1 MSTWEG
7 KDFHKVKECSAF
19 FRYFASLY
27 KDNFM
32 IMTLRKFYLAIFLSI
47 SCISLNAQL
56 LPPGGIPSQLL
67 MRSTNQST
75 NFAPQGASSSVKRS
89 VIYSNQQRKVKD
101 SLTTARNSSEFTDT
115 IDTAIVNLR
124 KKIFGFSIFNNKI
137 GVFEPNLKIA
147 TPLNYIVGPED
158 ELIVDINGYSEEH
171 YNLIVSPDGFVK
183 INRVGNVYVA
193 GLTIEE
199 AKKKIINRLAQ
210 IFVGLKQ
217 GSGNAGPSSL
227 SASVSLGN
235 IRTIGVSI
243 QGEVM
248 FPGTYSVP
256 SLARIM
262 NVLYLAG
269 GPTENGTFRE
279 IQLIRNKKLLGKLD
293 LYDFL
298 TTGIQRN
305 DMILQDQDI
314 IKVGVYKSRIEIKG
328 NVKRP
333 ALFEVLPTENLE
345 YVLSNFS
352 GGFTEDAYKDLVK
365 ITRYTNRDRKLIDL
379 NAGIFNSFYPQAG
392 DLIQVESID
401 KDRFDNKISIVGEVF
416 RPGNF
421 AVEGNETILK
431 LVNRAGGLKENAF
444 LERILVERINPDLS
458 RTNLSINLKDIFAD
472 NSKDV
477 TLKREDKISIFSILD
492 LREKYTVTIH
502 GEINVTN
509 KSTNSKEQTVSK
521 AGIKVLSNDKGQNR
535 SGQLQNGSVDNQ
547 NNVQEDSELEEEEK
561 VNVDTEIA
569 NDLKSDA
576 TSNSLIN
583 RQVKLTLPYV
593 ENMTVE
599 DLILKAGGLRESA
612 ATGFVEIVRRK
623 KNIGLDSPNLINSQ
637 IAEIIK
643 FGISKNLQLDAT
655 ASSFKLMPFDEVFIR
670 TSPNY
675 ELQQFVIMQGQL
687 VFPGVYGLEK
697 KDERLSELIFRA
709 GGLNNQAYP
718 QGARL
723 IRKNQLT
730 ESEKNRKKEQL
741 NQIQDNF
748 NGVSIKNDESIIKNT
763 ELIGIN
769 LQAALNNP
777 GGEEDLLLNEG
788 DIIDIPREPQTVK
801 VTGEVL
807 YPNSVKFNEG
817 KRFRDFISEAGGFTA
832 NSSRKRAYVL
842 YSNGSVK
849 RARTFLFIRNYPK
862 IERGAEIIVP
872 KNIRNADSAQ
882 QGLQLVSI
890 LAGSITSLISV
901 YTLIRATTK

>member
-1 MSTWEG
+1 
-7 KDFHKVKECSAF
+7 
-19 FRYFASLY
+19 
-27 KDNFM
+27 
-32 IMTLRKFYLAIFLSI
+32 MTLRKFYFAILLFVVSI
-47 SCISLNAQL
+47 DLNAQL
-56 LPPGGIPSQLL
+56 LPGMSGIPSQLL
-67 MRSTNQST
+67 MRS
-75 NFAPQGASSSVKRS
+75 NFSNNNMLPQGASNSSKRS
-89 VIYSNQQRKVKD
+89 VVYSNQQKKLRD
-101 SLTTARNSSEFTDT
+101 SLITNRNFSDLTEDV
-115 IDTAIVNLR
+115 DTALVSLR

-147 TPLNYIVGPED
+147 TPINYIVGPED

-171 YNLIVSPDGFVK
+171 YNLIVSPDGYVK
-183 INRVGNVYVA
+183 INRIGNVYVS
-193 GLTIEE
+193 GLTIDQ
-199 AKKKIINRLAQ
+199 AKNKIISKLSQ
-210 IFVGLKQ
+210 IFIGLKQ
-217 GSGNAGPSSL
+217 GSNNSGPTTL

-235 IRTIGVSI
+235 IRTIGVTI

-279 IQLIRNKKLLGKLD
+279 IQLIRNKKLVGKLD

-314 IKVGVYKSRIEIKG
+314 VKVGVYKTRIEVKG
-328 NVKRP
+328 KVKRP
-333 ALFEVLPTENLE
+333 ALFEVLPNENLD
-345 YVLSNFS
+345 YVLSNFC
-352 GGFTEDAYKDLVK
+352 GGFSEDAFKELVK

-379 NAGIFNSFYPQAG
+379 NSGIFNSFYPQAG

-401 KDRFDNKISIVGEVF
+401 KDRFDNKITVIGEVF
-416 RPGNF
+416 RPGDF
-421 AVEGNETILK
+421 AVEGNESLLK
-431 LVNRAGGLKENAF
+431 IISRAGGLKEDAF
-444 LERILVERINPDLS
+444 LDRILIERINEDLS
-458 RTNLSINLKDIFAD
+458 RTNLSVNLKEVYLD
-472 NSKDV
+472 NSKDIK
-477 TLKREDKISIFSILD
+477 LKREDKISIFSILD

-502 GEINVTN
+502 GEINIVKKT
-509 KSTNSKEQTVSK
+509 SNSKDLNKKKSK
-521 AGIKVLSNDKGQNR
+521 AGIKLTTDEQPRYLQNNT
-535 SGQLQNGSVDNQ
+535 GQLQGSYDDQLQDFQ
-547 NNVQEDSELEEEEK
+547 NEEDEEEK
-561 VNVDTEIA
+561 IDVDTEIA
-569 NDLKSDA
+569 NDLKSES

-623 KNIGLDSPNLINSQ
+623 KNIGLDSPKLINSQ

-643 FGISKNLQLDAT
+643 FGISKNLQLDGT

-675 ELQQFVIMQGQL
+675 ELQQFVVMQGQL

-697 KDERLSELIFRA
+697 KDERISELVNRA

-718 QGARL
+718 QGAKL
-723 IRKNQLT
+723 IRKNQIT
-730 ESEKNRKKEQL
+730 DSEKTRKKEQL
-741 NQIQDNF
+741 SQIQNNF
-748 NGVSIKNDESIIKNT
+748 NGVSIRNDESATKNT

-769 LQAALNNP
+769 LLAAINNP
-777 GGEEDLLLNEG
+777 GGEEDLFLNEG

-807 YPNSVKFNEG
+807 YPNSVKFNKG
-817 KRFRDFISEAGGFTA
+817 KSFKDFISEAGGFTS
-832 NSSRKRAYVL
+832 NSARKRAYVL

-849 RARTFLFIRNYPK
+849 RARNVLFIRYFPK

-872 KNIRNADSAQ
+872 RNVKNVNSAQ
-882 QGLQLVSI
+882 QVFQLVSV
-890 LAGSITSLISV
+890 LTGTVTSVIGII
-901 YTLIRATTK
+901 TLIKATAN

>member
-1 MSTWEG
+1 MMPRT
-7 KDFHKVKECSAF
+7 
-19 FRYFASLY
+19 
-27 KDNFM
+27 
-32 IMTLRKFYLAIFLSI
+32 FYIAILLSI
-47 SCISLNAQL
+47 VSIQLKAQL
-56 LPPGGIPSQLL
+56 LPNMTGIQSQLL
-67 MRSTNQST
+67 MRS
-75 NFAPQGASSSVKRS
+75 NFQNNNILPQGSNNTSKRS
-89 VIYSNQQRKVKD
+89 VMYSDQQKKLRD
-101 SLTTARNSSEFTDT
+101 SLITNRNLSYETV
-115 IDTAIVNLR
+115 DTALVTLR

-147 TPLNYIVGPED
+147 TPINYIVGPED

-171 YNLIVSPDGFVK
+171 YNLIVSPDGYVK
-183 INRVGNVYVA
+183 INRIGNVYVA
-193 GLTIEE
+193 GLTIDQ
-199 AKKKIINRLAQ
+199 AKNKIINKLSQ
-210 IFVGLKQ
+210 IFIGLKQ
-217 GSGNAGPSSL
+217 GSSNSGPTTL

-235 IRTIGVSI
+235 IRTIGVTI

-262 NVLYLAG
+262 NVIYLAG

-279 IQLIRNKKLLGKLD
+279 IQLIRNKKLVGKLD

-298 TTGIQRN
+298 TSGIQRN

-314 IKVGVYKSRIEIKG
+314 IKVGVYKTRIEVKG
-328 NVKRP
+328 KVKRP
-333 ALFEVLPTENLE
+333 ALFEVLPNENLD
-345 YVLSNFS
+345 YVLNNFC
-352 GGFTEDAYKDLVK
+352 GGFSEDAFKELVK

-379 NAGIFNSFYPQAG
+379 NSGIFNSFYPQAG

-401 KDRFDNKISIVGEVF
+401 KDRFDNKITVIGEVF
-416 RPGNF
+416 RPGDF
-421 AVEGNETILK
+421 AVEGNESLLK
-431 LVNRAGGLKENAF
+431 IISRAGGLKEDAF
-444 LERILVERINPDLS
+444 LDRILVERINEDLS
-458 RTNLSINLKDIFAD
+458 RTNLSVNLKEVILD
-472 NSKDV
+472 NSKDIK
-477 TLKREDKISIFSILD
+477 LKREDKISIFSILD

-502 GEINVTN
+502 GEINIVKKT
-509 KSTNSKEQTVSK
+509 SNSKDSDKKKSK
-521 AGIKVLSNDKGQNR
+521 AGIKLTTDEQSNYLQKNT
-535 SGQLQNGSVDNQ
+535 GQLQGGYDNQ
-547 NNVQEDSELEEEEK
+547 LQDFQNDEEEEEK
-561 VNVDTEIA
+561 IDVDTEIA
-569 NDLKSDA
+569 NDLKSES

-623 KNIGLDSPNLINSQ
+623 KNIGLDSPKLINSQ

-643 FGISKNLQLDAT
+643 FGISKNLQLDGT
-655 ASSFKLMPFDEVFIR
+655 ASSFKLLPFDEVFIR

-675 ELQQFVIMQGQL
+675 ELQQFVTMQGQL

-697 KDERLSELIFRA
+697 KDERLSDLVSRA

-718 QGARL
+718 QGAKL

-730 ESEKNRKKEQL
+730 ESEKTRKKEQL
-741 NQIQDNF
+741 SQIQNNF
-748 NGVSIKNDESIIKNT
+748 NGVSIRNDESATKIT

-769 LQAALNNP
+769 LLAAINNP
-777 GGEEDLLLNEG
+777 GGDEDLFLNEG

-817 KRFRDFISEAGGFTA
+817 KSFKDFISEAGGFTA
-832 NSSRKRAYVL
+832 NSARKRAYVL

-849 RARTFLFIRNYPK
+849 RARNVLFIRYFPK

-872 KNIRNADSAQ
+872 RNVKNINSAQ
-882 QGLQLVSI
+882 QVFQLVSV
-890 LAGSITSLISV
+890 LTGTVTSVIGII
-901 YTLIRATTK
+901 TLIKATAN

>member
-1 MSTWEG
+1 
-7 KDFHKVKECSAF
+7 
-19 FRYFASLY
+19 
-27 KDNFM
+27 
-32 IMTLRKFYLAIFLSI
+32 MTLRKFYLAILLLVVGI
-47 SCISLNAQL
+47 QLKAQL
-56 LPPGGIPSQLL
+56 LPNMTGIPSQLL
-67 MRSTNQST
+67 MRSSFSN
-75 NFAPQGASSSVKRS
+75 NNMLPQGASNSSKRS
-89 VIYSNQQRKVKD
+89 VIYSNQQKKLRD
-101 SLTTARNSSEFTDT
+101 SLITNRNFTDLT
-115 IDTAIVNLR
+115 EDIDTALISLR

-147 TPLNYIVGPED
+147 TPINYIVGPED

-171 YNLIVSPDGFVK
+171 YNLIVSPDGYVK
-183 INRVGNVYVA
+183 INRIGNVYVA
-193 GLTIEE
+193 GLTIDQ
-199 AKKKIINRLAQ
+199 AKNKIINKLSQ
-210 IFVGLKQ
+210 IFIGLKQ
-217 GSGNAGPSSL
+217 GSSNSGPTTL

-235 IRTIGVSI
+235 IRTIGVTI

-262 NVLYLAG
+262 NVIYLAG

-279 IQLIRNKKLLGKLD
+279 IQLIRNKKLVGKLD

-298 TTGIQRN
+298 TSGIQRN

-314 IKVGVYKSRIEIKG
+314 IKVGVYKTRIEVKG
-328 NVKRP
+328 KVKRP
-333 ALFEVLPTENLE
+333 ALFEVLPNENLD
-345 YVLSNFS
+345 YVLNNFC
-352 GGFTEDAYKDLVK
+352 GGFSEDAFKELVK

-379 NAGIFNSFYPQAG
+379 NSGIFNSFYPQAG

-401 KDRFDNKISIVGEVF
+401 KDRFDNKITVIGEVF
-416 RPGNF
+416 RPGDF
-421 AVEGNETILK
+421 AVEGNESLLK
-431 LVNRAGGLKENAF
+431 IISRAGGLKEDAF
-444 LERILVERINPDLS
+444 LDRILVERINEDLS
-458 RTNLSINLKDIFAD
+458 RTNLSVNLKEVILD
-472 NSKDV
+472 NSKDIK
-477 TLKREDKISIFSILD
+477 LKREDKISIFSILD

-502 GEINVTN
+502 GEINIVKKT
-509 KSTNSKEQTVSK
+509 SNSKDSDKKKSK
-521 AGIKVLSNDKGQNR
+521 AGIKLTTDEQSNYLQKNT
-535 SGQLQNGSVDNQ
+535 GQLQGGYDNQ
-547 NNVQEDSELEEEEK
+547 LQDFQNDEEEEEK
-561 VNVDTEIA
+561 IDVDTEIA
-569 NDLKSDA
+569 NDLKSES

-623 KNIGLDSPNLINSQ
+623 KNIGLDSPKLINSQ

-643 FGISKNLQLDAT
+643 FGISKNLQLDGT
-655 ASSFKLMPFDEVFIR
+655 ASSFKLLPFDEVFIR

-675 ELQQFVIMQGQL
+675 ELQQFVTMQGQL

-697 KDERLSELIFRA
+697 KDERLSDLVSRA

-718 QGARL
+718 QGAKL

-730 ESEKNRKKEQL
+730 ESEKTRKKEQL
-741 NQIQDNF
+741 SQIQNNF
-748 NGVSIKNDESIIKNT
+748 NGVSIRNDESATKIT

-769 LQAALNNP
+769 LLAAINNP
-777 GGEEDLLLNEG
+777 GGDEDLFLNEG

-817 KRFRDFISEAGGFTA
+817 KSFKDFISEAGGFTA
-832 NSSRKRAYVL
+832 NSARKRAYVL

-849 RARTFLFIRNYPK
+849 RAHNVLFIRYFPK

-872 KNIRNADSAQ
+872 RNVKNINSAQ
-882 QGLQLVSI
+882 QVFQLVSV
-890 LAGSITSLISV
+890 LTGTVTSVIGII
-901 YTLIRATTK
+901 TLIKATAN

>member
-1 MSTWEG
+1 MMPRT
-7 KDFHKVKECSAF
+7 
-19 FRYFASLY
+19 
-27 KDNFM
+27 
-32 IMTLRKFYLAIFLSI
+32 FYIAILLSI
-47 SCISLNAQL
+47 VSIQLKAQL
-56 LPPGGIPSQLL
+56 LPNMTGIQSQLL
-67 MRSTNQST
+67 MRS
-75 NFAPQGASSSVKRS
+75 NFQNNNILPQGSNNTSKRS
-89 VIYSNQQRKVKD
+89 VMYSDQQKKLRD
-101 SLTTARNSSEFTDT
+101 SLITNRNLSYETV
-115 IDTAIVNLR
+115 DTALVTLR

-147 TPLNYIVGPED
+147 TPINYIVGPED

-171 YNLIVSPDGFVK
+171 YNLIVSPDGYVK
-183 INRVGNVYVA
+183 INRIGNVYVA
-193 GLTIEE
+193 GLTIDQ
-199 AKKKIINRLAQ
+199 AKNKIINKLSQ
-210 IFVGLKQ
+210 IFIGLKQ
-217 GSGNAGPSSL
+217 GSSNSGPTTL

-235 IRTIGVSI
+235 IRTIGVTI

-279 IQLIRNKKLLGKLD
+279 IQLIRNKKLVGKLD

-298 TTGIQRN
+298 TSGIQRN

-314 IKVGVYKSRIEIKG
+314 IKVGVYKTRIEVKG
-328 NVKRP
+328 KVKRP
-333 ALFEVLPTENLE
+333 ALFEVLPNENLD
-345 YVLSNFS
+345 YVLNNFC
-352 GGFTEDAYKDLVK
+352 GGFSEDAFKELVK

-379 NAGIFNSFYPQAG
+379 NSGIFNSFYPQAG

-401 KDRFDNKISIVGEVF
+401 KDRFDNKITVIGEVF
-416 RPGNF
+416 RPGDF
-421 AVEGNETILK
+421 AVEGNESLLK
-431 LVNRAGGLKENAF
+431 IISRAGGLKEDAF
-444 LERILVERINPDLS
+444 LDRILVERINEDLS
-458 RTNLSINLKDIFAD
+458 RTNLSVNLKEVILD
-472 NSKDV
+472 NSKDIK
-477 TLKREDKISIFSILD
+477 LKREDKISIFSILD

-502 GEINVTN
+502 GEINIVKKT
-509 KSTNSKEQTVSK
+509 SNSKDSDKNKSK
-521 AGIKVLSNDKGQNR
+521 AGIKLTTDEQSNYLQKNT
-535 SGQLQNGSVDNQ
+535 GQLQGGYDNQ
-547 NNVQEDSELEEEEK
+547 LQDFQNDEEEEEK
-561 VNVDTEIA
+561 IDVDTEIA
-569 NDLKSDA
+569 NDLKSES

-623 KNIGLDSPNLINSQ
+623 KNIGLDSPKLINSQ

-643 FGISKNLQLDAT
+643 FGISKNLQLDGT
-655 ASSFKLMPFDEVFIR
+655 ASSFKLLPFDEVFIR

-675 ELQQFVIMQGQL
+675 ELQQFVTMQGQL

-697 KDERLSELIFRA
+697 KDERLSDLVSRA

-718 QGARL
+718 QGAKL

-730 ESEKNRKKEQL
+730 ESEKTRKKEQL
-741 NQIQDNF
+741 SQIQNNF
-748 NGVSIKNDESIIKNT
+748 NGVSIRNDESATKIT

-769 LQAALNNP
+769 LLAAINNP
-777 GGEEDLLLNEG
+777 GGDEDLFLNEG

-817 KRFRDFISEAGGFTA
+817 KSFKDFISEAGGFTA
-832 NSSRKRAYVL
+832 NSARKRAYVL

-849 RARTFLFIRNYPK
+849 RARNVLFIRYFPK

-872 KNIRNADSAQ
+872 RNVKNINSAQ
-882 QGLQLVSI
+882 QVFQLVSV
-890 LAGSITSLISV
+890 LTGTVTSVIGII
-901 YTLIRATTK
+901 TLIKATAN

>member
-1 MSTWEG
+1 MMPRT
-7 KDFHKVKECSAF
+7 
-19 FRYFASLY
+19 
-27 KDNFM
+27 
-32 IMTLRKFYLAIFLSI
+32 FYIAILLSI
-47 SCISLNAQL
+47 VSIQLKAQL
-56 LPPGGIPSQLL
+56 LPNMTGIQSQLL
-67 MRSTNQST
+67 MRS
-75 NFAPQGASSSVKRS
+75 NFQNNNILPQGSNNTSKRS
-89 VIYSNQQRKVKD
+89 VMYSDQQKKLRD
-101 SLTTARNSSEFTDT
+101 SLITNRILSVETA
-115 IDTAIVNLR
+115 DTALITLR

-147 TPLNYIVGPED
+147 TPINYIVGPED

-171 YNLIVSPDGFVK
+171 FNLIVSPDGYVK
-183 INRVGNVYVA
+183 INRIGNVYVA
-193 GLTIEE
+193 GLTIDQ
-199 AKKKIINRLAQ
+199 AKNKIISKLSQ
-210 IFVGLKQ
+210 IFIGLKQ
-217 GSGNAGPSSL
+217 GSSNSGPTTL

-235 IRTIGVSI
+235 IRTIGVTI

-279 IQLIRNKKLLGKLD
+279 IQLIRNKKLVGKLD
-293 LYDFL
+293 LYDFF
-298 TTGIQRN
+298 TSGIQRN

-314 IKVGVYKSRIEIKG
+314 VKVGVYKTRIEVKG
-328 NVKRP
+328 KVKRP
-333 ALFEVLPTENLE
+333 ALFEVLPNENLD
-345 YVLSNFS
+345 YVLNNFC
-352 GGFTEDAYKDLVK
+352 GGFSEDAFIELVK

-379 NAGIFNSFYPQAG
+379 NSGIFNSFYPQAG

-401 KDRFDNKISIVGEVF
+401 KDRFDNKITVIGEVF
-416 RPGNF
+416 RPGDF
-421 AVEGNETILK
+421 AVEGNESLLK
-431 LVNRAGGLKENAF
+431 IISRAGGLKEDAF
-444 LERILVERINPDLS
+444 LDRIIVERINEDLS
-458 RTNLSINLKDIFAD
+458 RTNLSVNLKEVYLD
-472 NSKDV
+472 NSKDIK
-477 TLKREDKISIFSILD
+477 LKREDKISVFSILD

-502 GEINVTN
+502 GEINIVKKT
-509 KSTNSKEQTVSK
+509 TNSKDLDKKKSK
-521 AGIKVLSNDKGQNR
+521 AGIKLTTDEQPRYLQNN
-535 SGQLQNGSVDNQ
+535 SGQLQGGNDELNQ
-547 NNVQEDSELEEEEK
+547 DFQYDEEEEEK
-561 VNVDTEIA
+561 IDVDTEIA
-569 NDLKSDA
+569 NDLKSES

-583 RQVKLTLPYV
+583 RQVKLILPYV

-623 KNIGLDSPNLINSQ
+623 KNIGLDSPKLINSQ

-643 FGISKNLQLDAT
+643 FGISRKLQLDGT

-675 ELQQFVIMQGQL
+675 ELQQFVTMQGQI

-697 KDERLSELIFRA
+697 KDERLSELVSRA

-718 QGARL
+718 QGAKL

-730 ESEKNRKKEQL
+730 ESEKTRKKEQL
-741 NQIQDNF
+741 SQIQNNF
-748 NGVSIKNDESIIKNT
+748 NGVSIRNDESITKST

-769 LQAALNNP
+769 LFAALSDP
-777 GGEEDLLLNEG
+777 GGEEDLFLNEG

-817 KRFRDFISEAGGFTA
+817 KSFKDFISEAGGFTA
-832 NSSRKRAYVL
+832 NSARKRSYVL
-842 YSNGSVK
+842 YSNGSV
-849 RARTFLFIRNYPK
+849 RRGRNILFIRYFPK

-872 KNIRNADSAQ
+872 RNVKNVNSSQ
-882 QGLQLVSI
+882 QVFQLVSV
-890 LAGSITSLISV
+890 LTGTVTSVIGII
-901 YTLIRATTK
+901 TLIKATAN

>member
-1 MSTWEG
+1 
-7 KDFHKVKECSAF
+7 
-19 FRYFASLY
+19 
-27 KDNFM
+27 
-32 IMTLRKFYLAIFLSI
+32 MTLRKFYLAIFLSI
-47 SCISLNAQL
+47 VSLQIQAQM
-56 LPPGGIPSQLL
+56 LPMTGIPSQLL
-67 MRSTNQST
+67 MRQNYPSN
-75 NFAPQGASSSVKRS
+75 NVMPQGAANSSKRS
-89 VIYSNQQRKVKD
+89 VTYNNQQRKLRD
-101 SLTTARNSSEFTDT
+101 SLVTSRGKAELSEEV
-115 IDTAIVNLR
+115 DTAIVNLR
-124 KKIFGFSIFNNKI
+124 KKIFGYSIFNNKV

-183 INRVGNVYVA
+183 INRIGNVYVA
-193 GLTIEE
+193 GLTIEQ
-199 AKKKIINRLAQ
+199 AKTKIINRLSQ

-217 GSGNAGPSSL
+217 GSGSAGPNSL

-235 IRTIGVSI
+235 IRTIGVSV

-269 GPTENGTFRE
+269 GPNENGTFRE
-279 IQLIRNKKLLGKLD
+279 IQLIRNKKLVGKLD

-314 IKVGVYKSRIEIKG
+314 IKVGVYKSRVEIKG
-328 NVKRP
+328 KVKRP
-333 ALFEVLPTENLE
+333 ALFEVLPSENLD
-345 YVLSNFS
+345 YVLTNFS
-352 GGFTEDAYKDLVK
+352 GGFTEDAYKELVK
-365 ITRYTNRDRKLIDL
+365 VTRYTNRDRKLIDL
-379 NAGIFNSFYPQAG
+379 NSSIFNSFYPQTG

-401 KDRFDNKISIVGEVF
+401 KDRFENKLTLIGEVF
-416 RPGNF
+416 RPGDF
-421 AVEGNETILK
+421 ALEGNESILK
-431 LVNRAGGLKENAF
+431 LINRAGGLKENAF
-444 LERILVERINPDLS
+444 LDRVLVERINEDLS
-458 RTNLSINLKDIFAD
+458 RTNLSVNLKDILAD
-472 NSKDV
+472 KSKDIV
-477 TLKREDKISIFSILD
+477 LKREDKISIFSILD

-502 GEINVTN
+502 GEINIIKKAT
-509 KSTNSKEQTVSK
+509 KSKDPEKNISK
-521 AGIKVLSNDKGQNR
+521 AGIKVASNDQPQYMSNN
-535 SGQLQNGSVDNQ
+535 SGMLQNGMN
-547 NNVQEDSELEEEEK
+547 EDMQYMDDQSIEEEEEQ
-561 VNVDTEIA
+561 VDVDTEIA
-569 NDLKSDA
+569 SELKSDA

-593 ENMTVE
+593 ENMSVE

-623 KNIGLDSPNLINSQ
+623 KNIGLDSPKLINSQ

-643 FGISKNLQLDAT
+643 FGISKNLQLDGT

-675 ELQQFVIMQGQL
+675 ELQQFVTMQGQL

-697 KDERLSELIFRA
+697 KDERLSELVARA

-723 IRKNQLT
+723 IRKNHLT

-741 NQIQDNF
+741 TQIQDNF
-748 NGVSIKNDESIIKNT
+748 NGVVIKNDESLTKNT

-769 LQAALNNP
+769 LAAALTNP
-777 GGEEDLLLNEG
+777 GGEEDLFLNEG

-817 KRFRDFISEAGGFTA
+817 KAFKDFISEAGGFTA
-832 NSSRKRAYVL
+832 NSARKRAYVL

-849 RARTFLFIRNYPK
+849 RAKTFLFVRIFPK

-872 KNIRNADSAQ
+872 KNVKNSNTAQ
-882 QGLQLVSI
+882 QVFQLVSV
-890 LAGSITSLISV
+890 LTGTVTSVIGII
-901 YTLIRATTK
+901 TLIKATAN

>member
-1 MSTWEG
+1 MMPRT
-7 KDFHKVKECSAF
+7 
-19 FRYFASLY
+19 
-27 KDNFM
+27 
-32 IMTLRKFYLAIFLSI
+32 FYIAILLSI
-47 SCISLNAQL
+47 VSIQLKAQL
-56 LPPGGIPSQLL
+56 LPNMTGIQSQLL
-67 MRSTNQST
+67 MRS
-75 NFAPQGASSSVKRS
+75 NFQNNNILPQGSNNTSKRS
-89 VIYSNQQRKVKD
+89 VMYSDQQKKLRD
-101 SLTTARNSSEFTDT
+101 SLITNRNLSYETV
-115 IDTAIVNLR
+115 DTALVTLR

-147 TPLNYIVGPED
+147 TPINYIVGPED

-171 YNLIVSPDGFVK
+171 YNLIVSPDGYVK
-183 INRVGNVYVA
+183 INRIGNVYVA
-193 GLTIEE
+193 GLTIDQ
-199 AKKKIINRLAQ
+199 AKNKIINKLSQ
-210 IFVGLKQ
+210 IFIGLKQ
-217 GSGNAGPSSL
+217 GSSNSGPTTL

-235 IRTIGVSI
+235 IRTIGVTI

-262 NVLYLAG
+262 NVIYLAG

-279 IQLIRNKKLLGKLD
+279 IQLIRNKKLVGKLD

-298 TTGIQRN
+298 TSGIQRN

-314 IKVGVYKSRIEIKG
+314 IKVGVYKTRIEVKG
-328 NVKRP
+328 KVKRP
-333 ALFEVLPTENLE
+333 ALFEVLPNENLD
-345 YVLSNFS
+345 YVLNNFC
-352 GGFTEDAYKDLVK
+352 GGFSEDAFKELVK

-379 NAGIFNSFYPQAG
+379 NSGIFNSFYPQAG

-401 KDRFDNKISIVGEVF
+401 KDRFDNKITVIGEVF
-416 RPGNF
+416 RPGDF
-421 AVEGNETILK
+421 AVEGNESLLK
-431 LVNRAGGLKENAF
+431 IISRAGGLKEDAF
-444 LERILVERINPDLS
+444 LDRILVERINEDLS
-458 RTNLSINLKDIFAD
+458 RTNLSVNLKEVILD
-472 NSKDV
+472 NSKDIK
-477 TLKREDKISIFSILD
+477 LKREDKISIFSILD

-502 GEINVTN
+502 GEINIVKKT
-509 KSTNSKEQTVSK
+509 SNSKDSDKKKSK
-521 AGIKVLSNDKGQNR
+521 AGIKLTTDEQSNYLQKNT
-535 SGQLQNGSVDNQ
+535 GQLQGGYDNQ
-547 NNVQEDSELEEEEK
+547 LQDFQNEEEEEEK
-561 VNVDTEIA
+561 IDVDTEIA
-569 NDLKSDA
+569 NDLKSES

-623 KNIGLDSPNLINSQ
+623 KNIGLDSPKLINSQ

-643 FGISKNLQLDAT
+643 FGISKNLQLDET

-675 ELQQFVIMQGQL
+675 ELQQFVTMQGQI

-697 KDERLSELIFRA
+697 KDERLSELVSRA

-718 QGARL
+718 QGAKL

-730 ESEKNRKKEQL
+730 ESEKTRKKEQL
-741 NQIQDNF
+741 SQIQNNF
-748 NGVSIKNDESIIKNT
+748 NGVSIRNDESTTKNT

-769 LQAALNNP
+769 LLAAINNP
-777 GGEEDLLLNEG
+777 GGEEDLFLNEG

-807 YPNSVKFNEG
+807 YPNSVKYNEG
-817 KRFRDFISEAGGFTA
+817 KSFKDFISEAGGFTA
-832 NSSRKRAYVL
+832 NSARKRAYVL

-849 RARTFLFIRNYPK
+849 RARNVLFIRYFPK
-862 IERGAEIIVP
+862 IERGAE
-872 KNIRNADSAQ
+872 KAR
-882 QGLQLVSI
+882 
-890 LAGSITSLISV
+890 
-901 YTLIRATTK
+901 

>member
-1 MSTWEG
+1 M
-7 KDFHKVKECSAF
+7 A
-19 FRYFASLY
+19 
-27 KDNFM
+27 
-32 IMTLRKFYLAIFLSI
+32 LRKFYLAILLSI
-47 SCISLNAQL
+47 VSIQLTAQL
-56 LPPGGIPSQLL
+56 LPNMSGIPSQLL
-67 MRSTNQST
+67 MRS
-75 NFAPQGASSSVKRS
+75 NFQNNNMLPQGASNSSKRS
-89 VIYSNQQRKVKD
+89 VVYNNQQKKLRD
-101 SLTTARNSSEFTDT
+101 SLIANRNFSSLAED
-115 IDTAIVNLR
+115 IDTALVSLR

-147 TPLNYIVGPED
+147 TPINYIVGPED

-171 YNLIVSPDGFVK
+171 YNLIVSPDGYVK
-183 INRVGNVYVA
+183 INRIGNVYVA
-193 GLTIEE
+193 GLTIDQ
-199 AKKKIINRLAQ
+199 AKNKIINKLSQ
-210 IFVGLKQ
+210 IFIGLKQ
-217 GSGNAGPSSL
+217 GSGNSSPTTL
-227 SASVSLGN
+227 SASVTLGN
-235 IRTIGVSI
+235 IRTIGVTI

-279 IQLIRNKKLLGKLD
+279 IQLIRNKKIVGKID

-314 IKVGVYKSRIEIKG
+314 VKVGVYKARIEVKG
-328 NVKRP
+328 KVKRP
-333 ALFEVLPTENLE
+333 ALFEILPNENLD
-345 YVLSNFS
+345 YVLSNFC
-352 GGFTEDAYKDLVK
+352 GGFSEDAYKELVK

-379 NAGIFNSFYPQAG
+379 NSGIFNSFYPQGG

-401 KDRFDNKISIVGEVF
+401 KDRFDNKVIVIGEVF
-416 RPGNF
+416 RPGDF
-421 AVEGNETILK
+421 AVEGNETLLK
-431 LVNRAGGLKENAF
+431 IISRAGGIKEDAF
-444 LERILVERINPDLS
+444 LDRILVERINEDLS
-458 RTNLSINLKDIFAD
+458 RTNLSVNLKEVFQD
-472 NSKDV
+472 NSKDIK
-477 TLKREDKISIFSILD
+477 LKREDKISIFSILD

-502 GEINVTN
+502 GEINIVKKT
-509 KSTNSKEQTVSK
+509 TNSKDLDKKKSK
-521 AGIKVLSNDKGQNR
+521 AGIKLTTDEQPRYLQNNT
-535 SGQLQNGSVDNQ
+535 GQLQGVY
-547 NNVQEDSELEEEEK
+547 EDQIQDPQYDEEEEEK
-561 VNVDTEIA
+561 IDVDTEIA
-569 NDLKSDA
+569 NDLKSES

-623 KNIGLDSPNLINSQ
+623 KNIGLDSPKLINSQ

-643 FGISKNLQLDAT
+643 FSISKNLQLDGT

-675 ELQQFVIMQGQL
+675 ELQQFVTMQGQL

-697 KDERLSELIFRA
+697 KDERLSELVIRA

-718 QGARL
+718 QGAKL

-741 NQIQDNF
+741 SQIQNNF
-748 NGVSIKNDESIIKNT
+748 NGVSIRNDESITKNT

-769 LQAALNNP
+769 LLAAINNP
-777 GGEEDLLLNEG
+777 GGEEDLFLNEG

-817 KRFRDFISEAGGFTA
+817 KSFKDFISEAGGFTA
-832 NSSRKRAYVL
+832 NSARKRAYVL

-849 RARTFLFIRNYPK
+849 RARNVLFIRYFPK

-872 KNIRNADSAQ
+872 RNVKNVNSAQ
-882 QGLQLVSI
+882 QVFQLVSV
-890 LAGSITSLISV
+890 LTGTVTSVIGII
-901 YTLIRATTK
+901 TLIKATAN